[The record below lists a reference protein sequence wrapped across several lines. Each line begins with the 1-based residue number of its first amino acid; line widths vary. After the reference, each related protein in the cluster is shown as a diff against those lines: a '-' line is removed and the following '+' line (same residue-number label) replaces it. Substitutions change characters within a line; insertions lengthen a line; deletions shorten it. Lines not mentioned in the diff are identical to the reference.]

1 MEQKR
6 EIRYFAVIQLLM
18 SAAGSFW
25 AYSTNF
31 FRESGFSGSEIGLI
45 NAVCTFVAMLILP
58 AAGIISDKIGSPRRV
73 LFLAMLCEVFPCAA
87 LAAFGVFSWV
97 PFVLCI
103 LMTMLV
109 VIAQRI
115 SGVSLNAWAGG
126 ELSRMRVSFGN
137 VMYAGSAGYIL
148 CSVLGSVLIGPVFPV
163 WSCFLLQTA
172 VIVPMLLIIRSHR
185 GDAYELPRQTTVKK
199 ASGLLRLVLKNYYFL
214 CYLLLQMAF
223 GLFLGIIGLD
233 LSYLV
238 ERVGAP
244 LSAVGIVGGCR
255 AGTEVVVMVLMSKRR
270 RLPPY
275 WILLTLSGVL
285 IALEHLLYPCA
296 ENVFHLCLITV
307 FCSGLSGGFFY
318 GFGNSYAFQIV
329 DHRAGSTAMAVL
341 NLSSALV
348 GVLGSGLGGIIIDR
362 FGVLTLTTG
371 VGILAMLLTVL
382 FFLSCILG
390 RFVLKKPYVSE
401 TVSS

>member
-6 EIRYFAVIQLLM
+6 EIRYFAAIQLLM
-18 SAAGSFW
+18 SGAGSFW

-31 FRESGFSGSEIGLI
+31 FRESGFSGSQIGLI
-45 NAVCTFVAMLILP
+45 NAICTFVAMLILP
-58 AAGIISDKIGSPRRV
+58 AAGILCDKMGTPRRV
-73 LFLAMLCEVFPCAA
+73 LFLSMLLEVFPCAA
-87 LAAFGVFSWV
+87 LAVFGVFSWV
-97 PFVLCI
+97 PYVLCV

-115 SGVSLNAWAGG
+115 SGVSMNSWAGG
-126 ELSRMRVSFGN
+126 ELSRMGVSFGN

-148 CSVLGSVLIGPVFPV
+148 CSVLGSVLIGRVLPV

-172 VIVPMLLIIRSHR
+172 AILPMLLIIRSHR
-185 GDAYELPRQTTVKK
+185 GDAYEAPAQAAVKK

-214 CYLLLQMAF
+214 CYLMLHMAF

-238 ERVGAP
+238 EQVGAP
-244 LSAVGIVGGCR
+244 LSAVGIVGSCR
-255 AGTEVVVMVLMSKRR
+255 AGTEVVVMVLMSRRR

-275 WILLTLSGVL
+275 WVLLTVSGVL
-285 IALEHLLYPCA
+285 IALEHLLYPFA
-296 ENVFHLCLITV
+296 DNVFHLCLITV

-318 GFGNSYAFQIV
+318 GLGTSYTFQIV
-329 DHRAGSTAMAVL
+329 DHRAGGTAMSVL
-341 NLSSALV
+341 GLANAIV
-348 GVLGSGLGGIIIDR
+348 GVLGSGLGGMIIDR
-362 FGVLTLTTG
+362 FGVLTLTTS
-371 VGILAMLLTVL
+371 VGILAMLLTLL
-382 FFLSCILG
+382 FLLSCILG

-401 TVSS
+401 T